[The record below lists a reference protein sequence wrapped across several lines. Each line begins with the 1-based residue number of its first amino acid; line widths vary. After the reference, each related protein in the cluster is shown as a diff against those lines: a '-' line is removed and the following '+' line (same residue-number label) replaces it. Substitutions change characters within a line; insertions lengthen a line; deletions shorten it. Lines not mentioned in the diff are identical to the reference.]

1 MRIAGLTVALLL
13 IGARGSFAQTA
24 ADSAAARAAVAD
36 YVKAWYD
43 GDAALMEQVLHPD
56 LAKRNVSADQSG
68 RSRFGHMGAMAMVRA
83 TRGRTPQPADRRLLE
98 VTLFDLQGT
107 AASARV
113 VSWDFIDY
121 VHLAKV
127 DGRWLIINDLWTGR
141 PR

>member
-24 ADSAAARAAVAD
+24 ADSTAARAAAAD

-56 LAKRNVSADQSG
+56 LAKRNVSADQNG

>member
-13 IGARGSFAQTA
+13 IGARGSLAQTA
-24 ADSAAARAAVAD
+24 ADSAAARAAAAD

-43 GDAALMEQVLHPD
+43 GDAARMED

-68 RSRFGHMGAMAMVRA
+68 RSSFVHMGAMAMVRA